1 MKYERKCL
9 CCGASY
15 SYCNNCYDFRNYP
28 LWMNSFHDENC
39 KNIFETCTNYNFKLI
54 TKEQAKEALSKYDLS
69 NRANFSAC
77 VKRDLNTILAENK
90 SSVEKKD
97 FVKNEPIHEVVTK
110 K

>member
-1 MKYERKCL
+1 
-9 CCGASY
+9 
-15 SYCNNCYDFRNYP
+15 
-28 LWMNSFHDENC
+28 MNSFHDENC

-77 VKRDLNTILAENK
+77 VKRDLNTILAESK
-90 SSVEKKD
+90 PSVEKKD
-97 FVKNEPIHEVVTK
+97 LVKNEPIHEVVTK

>member
-39 KNIFETCTNYNFKLI
+39 KNIFETCTDYNFKLI

-90 SSVEKKD
+90 QTFEKKD
-97 FVKNEPIHEVVTK
+97 LFKSELTHEVVTK

>member
-1 MKYERKCL
+1 MKYEPKCL
-9 CCGASY
+9 RCAASY

-77 VKRDLNTILAENK
+77 VKRDLNTILAESK
-90 SSVEKKD
+90 PSVEKKD

>member
-1 MKYERKCL
+1 
-9 CCGASY
+9 
-15 SYCNNCYDFRNYP
+15 
-28 LWMNSFHDENC
+28 MNSFHDENC
-39 KNIFETCTNYNFKLI
+39 KNIFETCTNYNFQLI

-90 SSVEKKD
+90 QTFEKKD
-97 FVKNEPIHEVVTK
+97 LFKSETTHEVVTK

>member
-77 VKRDLNTILAENK
+77 VKRDLNVILEENK

>member
-54 TKEQAKEALSKYDLS
+54 TKEQAKEDLSKYDLS

>member
-39 KNIFETCTNYNFKLI
+39 KNIFETCTDYNFKLI

-77 VKRDLNTILAENK
+77 VKRDLNTIVAEGK
-90 SSVEKKD
+90 PSVEKKD

>member
-1 MKYERKCL
+1 MKYERSCL
-9 CCGASY
+9 CCGKKY
-15 SYCNNCYDFRNYP
+15 SHCSNCWDYRNYP
-28 LWMNSFHDENC
+28 LWMKSFHDENC

-77 VKRDLNTILAENK
+77 VKRDLNTILAESK
-90 SSVEKKD
+90 PSVEKKD
-97 FVKNEPIHEVVTK
+97 LVKNEPIHEVVTK

>member
-1 MKYERKCL
+1 
-9 CCGASY
+9 
-15 SYCNNCYDFRNYP
+15 
-28 LWMNSFHDENC
+28 MNSFHDENC

-77 VKRDLNTILAENK
+77 VKRDLNTILAESK
-90 SSVEKKD
+90 PSVEKKD
-97 FVKNEPIHEVVTK
+97 FVKNEPTHEVVTK

>member
-1 MKYERKCL
+1 MKYEHKCL

-77 VKRDLNTILAENK
+77 VQRDLNTILAESK
-90 SSVEKKD
+90 PSVEKKD

>member
-15 SYCNNCYDFRNYP
+15 SSCNNCYDFRNYP

-110 K
+110 N

>member
-110 K
+110 N

>member
-54 TKEQAKEALSKYDLS
+54 TTEQAKKALSNCDLS
-69 NRANFSAC
+69 NQP
-77 VKRDLNTILAENK
+77 
-90 SSVEKKD
+90 SVEKKD

>member
-1 MKYERKCL
+1 
-9 CCGASY
+9 
-15 SYCNNCYDFRNYP
+15 
-28 LWMNSFHDENC
+28 MNSFHDENC

-77 VKRDLNTILAENK
+77 VKRDLNTILAESK
-90 SSVEKKD
+90 PSVEKKD

>member
-1 MKYERKCL
+1 MTYERQCL
-9 CCGASY
+9 SCGHSY

-39 KNIFETCTNYNFKLI
+39 KNIFETCTDYNFKLI

-90 SSVEKKD
+90 PTFEKKD
-97 FVKNEPIHEVVTK
+97 LFKSETTHEVVTK

>member
-69 NRANFSAC
+69 NRVNFSAC

-90 SSVEKKD
+90 QTFEKKD
-97 FVKNEPIHEVVTK
+97 LFKSEPIHEVVTK

>member
-1 MKYERKCL
+1 
-9 CCGASY
+9 
-15 SYCNNCYDFRNYP
+15 
-28 LWMNSFHDENC
+28 MNSFHDENC

-90 SSVEKKD
+90 PSVEKKD